1 MNELRARV
9 SFIEGSGDAIGEGVS
24 SFRAKVV
31 PVVRQS
37 GGKGALLLID
47 RQSGKALAITLW
59 EDDDAMRAT
68 EERADE
74 LRQQAAEEA
83 HATALPRVERYDVEV
98 FDMV

>member
-1 MNELRARV
+1 
-9 SFIEGSGDAIGEGVS
+9 VS